1 MPNSVAI
8 SALTGEGLPDLIARI
23 EEVLTEELVPVSV
36 LLPYQRGDL
45 LALFHQ
51 RGLIEREE
59 HLPDGTRLRGRIPA
73 RLAPRF
79 RPYQARI

>member
-1 MPNSVAI
+1 MPA
-8 SALTGEGLPDLIARI
+8 LIARI

-59 HLPDGTRLRGRIPA
+59 HLPEGTRLYGRIPV

-79 RPYQARI
+79 QSYRLDCGDVSPLSILKRR